1 MAFLLIEKLNDGT
14 DFVLLGPME
23 WRSRFFQSCL
33 RDDLEIDFN
42 VPLSNDTNQALI
54 INEIARIIPVTDIGI
69 TGEYN
74 SKIHYLDGP
83 YYNMFDTYAEVYY
96 NVKDKPLDVVKSEL
110 KPLVATNRYKYE
122 TMGISVTIQ
131 STGITALT
139 TREDRGLYLQAYQ
152 LGKDNVSWKF
162 GSEFLTLSNADLGII
177 VEAVVNHV
185 QATFD
190 WESTKISE
198 IDALLSLTDLNA
210 LSLISDNVIWE
221 PIPLGIPGRLNVI

>member
-1 MAFLLIEKLNDGT
+1 MAFLLIEKFNDGT
-14 DFVLLGPME
+14 DFVQLGPME
-23 WRSRFFQSCL
+23 WRPRFFQSCL

-42 VPLSNDTNQALI
+42 VPLSNDTNQAFI
-54 INEIARIIPVTDIGI
+54 INEIVRIIPVTDIGI

-74 SKIHYLDGP
+74 SKIHHLDGP
-83 YYNMFDTYAEVYY
+83 YYNMFEMYAEVYY
-96 NVKDKPLDVVKSEL
+96 NVKDKPIEVVKSEL

-122 TMGISVTIQ
+122 TMGIPVTIQ
-131 STGITALT
+131 SKDITALT

-162 GSEFLTLSNADLGII
+162 GSEFLTLSNADLGLI

-185 QATFD
+185 QATFN

-198 IDALLSLTDLNA
+198 IDMLTTLAELNSVI
-210 LSLISDNVIWE
+210 LVSDNIVWE
-221 PIPLGIPGRLNVI
+221 PVRQDPVGSLNVI